1 MFDDVVSVLFRSG
14 SEGDGD
20 GEVEHERER
29 EGEGHPLLQKCK
41 RLARQ
46 VKSKVPNSRS
56 LSRPLQDYMPPRDTC
71 DELVRLYLRTF
82 EAVLRVLHVPSFQ
95 RDYLAYWANPQAAS
109 ESLVLQLLLV
119 MAIGA
124 CFYQD
129 VVATEGGTATLHCQ
143 ATHWIHACYV
153 RLAAP
158 FRKRQLSLRRVQSQ
172 CLLVIALQTN
182 TSADGGDLAGSSVA
196 VLVQSAMAVGLHI
209 APSQLPVNSLEAEI
223 RRRLW
228 ATILELVV
236 QSSLDSGIHPV
247 ISAEALN
254 CEFPSNLNDAQF
266 CDSTEALPTGHP
278 ISTFTQ
284 SSIQRALLRSL
295 SIRFRIAEALSRFQG
310 ELPYDTALRM
320 GAELTAACRETSK
333 LIDSFLS
340 SPPTVEGA
348 RPRAFQIKIQDL
360 LARRFLL
367 LLHAQFAHKATSD
380 VAYHFSRTVCQECS
394 LLLLSPPSSSQ
405 NSEPTSRRRSG
416 ADDDDGSDG
425 ECDAADTDT
434 DTGAGAASWSSLQ
447 DYANL
452 QLLSG
457 GLFKNTFL
465 AASLTVCAEILQQL
479 REDSSPATSSL
490 SRRELLQALE
500 HTTHLTRRRVRAGET
515 SVKAAAFFACMH
527 ASIGARRALPQR
539 DLVVTDTVR
548 AALTECCAV
557 LEARLRGPIAPG
569 VIYVDVPDV
578 SRVERQL
585 SDSSLSIDGSHT
597 WHTSPWKDDAG
608 FLC

>member
-1 MFDDVVSVLFRSG
+1 M
-14 SEGDGD
+14 
-20 GEVEHERER
+20 
-29 EGEGHPLLQKCK
+29 QKCK

-46 VKSKVPNSRS
+46 VKSKVPDSRS
-56 LSRPLQDYMPPRDTC
+56 LSRPLQDYMPPRETC

-82 EAVLRVLHVPSFQ
+82 EAVLRVLHVPCFQ
-95 RDYLAYWANPQAAS
+95 RDYLAYWSNPQAAS
-109 ESLVLQLLLV
+109 ESLVLQMLLV

-129 VVATEGGTATLHCQ
+129 VVATEGAAATLHHQ

-182 TSADGGDLAGSSVA
+182 TNAGGGDLAGSSVA
-196 VLVQSAMAVGLHI
+196 TLVQSAMAVGLHI

-228 ATILELVV
+228 ATILELAV
-236 QSSLDSGIHPV
+236 QSSLDSGIQPV

-278 ISTFTQ
+278 ISIFTQ

-295 SIRFRIAEALSRFQG
+295 PIRFRIAEALSRFQG

-340 SPPTVEGA
+340 SPLTADGA
-348 RPRAFQIKIQDL
+348 RPRAFHIKVQDL

-394 LLLLSPPSSSQ
+394 LLLLSPPSSR
-405 NSEPTSRRRSG
+405 NNGPTRCRKTG
-416 ADDDDGSDG
+416 ADDDGSDG
-425 ECDAADTDT
+425 EYDAADADTDT
-434 DTGAGAASWSSLQ
+434 NAAAASWSSLQ

-465 AASLTVCAEILQQL
+465 ATSLTVCAELLQQL

-500 HTTHLTRRRVRAGET
+500 HTTHLTSRRVRAGET

-539 DLVVTDTVR
+539 DLVVADTVR
-548 AALTECCAV
+548 TALTECCAV
-557 LEARLRGPIAPG
+557 LEARLRELTAPG
-569 VIYVDVPDV
+569 VMYAEVPDA

-597 WHTSPWKDDAG
+597 WHTSPWKDDVG
-608 FLC
+608 CL